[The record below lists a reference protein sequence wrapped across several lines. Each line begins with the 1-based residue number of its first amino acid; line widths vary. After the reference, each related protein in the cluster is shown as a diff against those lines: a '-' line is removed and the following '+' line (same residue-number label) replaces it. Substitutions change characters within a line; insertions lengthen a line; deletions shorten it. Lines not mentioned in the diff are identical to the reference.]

1 MKQFILALDQGTTSS
16 RGIVFNRQGQAV
28 AVAQQEFPQIL
39 PSPGHVEHDPEAI
52 WLSQLAVSRLAIE
65 RAKIE
70 PRQIVALGVT
80 NQRETT
86 ILWDRD
92 TGKPVANAIVWQ
104 SRISEPLCERLRR
117 DGLAERFREK
127 TGLVIDPYF
136 SATKIAHLLDSID
149 GLRAKAAA
157 GQVLFGTV
165 DSFLIWR
172 LSGGKLHLTDFSN
185 ASRTMLY
192 NIHTLDWDD
201 ELLSLLDIPRAML
214 PEVRA
219 SSERYGETTREWFGE
234 PVPIAAAAGD
244 QQAATFGQACF
255 RPGEAKNTYGT
266 GCFLLLNTGEQP
278 THSRH
283 RLLTTIGWAVGGKVT
298 YCLEGSVFIA
308 GAAVQWLRD
317 GLGLIKTSAEVE
329 ALAASVPDA
338 GGVYLVPAFVGL
350 GAPHW
355 NSQARGAIFGLT
367 RGTQAGHLARA
378 AVEAMAYQ
386 TRDLVETMRLD
397 TGLPLSAL
405 KVDGGASVNDSLLQF
420 QADLLNVPV
429 RRPAVCETT
438 ALGAA
443 YLAGLAV
450 GYWRD
455 QAEIED
461 NWSLDR
467 EFLPSMPE
475 ARRAALY
482 DGWQRAVE
490 RVLE

>member
-16 RGIVFNRQGQAV
+16 RAMVFDRQGHAV

-52 WLSQLAVSRLAIE
+52 WSSQLAVARKAIE
-65 RAKIE
+65 RAKVE
-70 PRQIVALGVT
+70 PRQIAALGIT

-86 ILWDRD
+86 IIWDRD
-92 TGKPVANAIVWQ
+92 TGRPVANAVVWQ
-104 SRISEPLCERLRR
+104 SRVSEPVCERLRR
-117 DGLAERFREK
+117 EGLAERFREK

-149 GLRAKAAA
+149 GLRAKAVA

-165 DSFLIWR
+165 DTFLIWR

-201 ELLSLLDIPRAML
+201 ELLALLNIPGAML

-219 SSERYGETTREWFGE
+219 SSEVYGQTSSEWLGL
-234 PVPIAAAAGD
+234 PIPIAAAAGD

-255 RPGEAKNTYGT
+255 APGEAKNTYGT

-283 RLLTTIGWAVGGKVT
+283 RLLTTIGWGIDGKLT

-350 GAPHW
+350 GAPYW

-405 KVDGGASVNDSLLQF
+405 KVDGGASVNNSLLQF
-420 QADLLNVPV
+420 QADLLEVPV
-429 RRPAVCETT
+429 RRPAICETT

-455 QAEIED
+455 LAEIES

-467 EFLPSMPE
+467 EFLPSMPA
-475 ARRAALY
+475 ARRESLY
-482 DGWQRAVE
+482 DGWQRAVQ
-490 RVLE
+490 RVLQ